1 MPNLCFFP
9 SSRTPSRWM
18 LLAAG
23 VALGLALLAALPAA
37 AQAGH
42 PEPGGTPA
50 QARGPRS
57 NDPFADLGDHDSAE
71 QEKRLRALNADRQK
85 SMVSDANKLL
95 KLVTELNAEL
105 TSSNPD
111 SLSANQ
117 LRKLAEIEKLAHSV
131 KDKMSTSVR
140 GTPLYPQPFGR
151 DLP

>member
-1 MPNLCFFP
+1 M
-9 SSRTPSRWM
+9 T
-18 LLAAG
+18 G
-23 VALGLALLAALPAA
+23 VQTCALPIY
-37 AQAGH
+37 
-42 PEPGGTPA
+42 
-50 QARGPRS
+50 
-57 NDPFADLGDHDSAE
+57 
-71 QEKRLRALNADRQK
+71 
-85 SMVSDANKLL
+85 ANKLL